1 MKNHQE
7 PRSSSSCAACKF
19 LKRRCVPNCQFAPY
33 FRSDEPKKFAKVH
46 KVFGASN
53 VSKILNEVPEEQ
65 REDTVNSLV
74 YEAEV
79 RLRDPVYGCIGAIA
93 SLQRRMAELQND
105 LVLARARLAFYAT
118 ANPPTAPASSSSSS
132 KWHTS
137 QMPCIARIANPSQV
151 ASPTA
156 SFPGNGNSTVSER
169 KKCRRARSGLDG
181 ERDGGRFSVERQRS
195 SGVSPDEEIE
205 AVVERPNRRR
215 GFRFLELIL
224 LLQSI
229 HTVLALNIGPLRLNA
244 VPARINGVSHLL
256 PVLLTEVTSVKLEI
270 TVAPRLDQRLRGSFA
285 PAVLSAPG
293 VGPRLSLRG
302 GALHGGGI

>member
-132 KWHTS
+132 EWHTS
-137 QMPCIARIANPSQV
+137 QMPCIARDCE
-151 ASPTA
+151 
-156 SFPGNGNSTVSER
+156 SFSSRLAYSFVSWEW
-169 KKCRRARSGLDG
+169 ARSGLDG
-181 ERDGGRFSVERQRS
+181 ERDGGRFSVERRRS

-270 TVAPRLDQRLRGSFA
+270 TVAPSLDQRLRGSFA